1 LRTSCCHG
9 SPTWILGRSRDD
21 DAAGPGHP
29 PDPADDPLLGLA
41 PDRRDPRASL
51 AAGTDR
57 RTGSIPYKPGK
68 NDLLDATRR
77 VGAVI
82 RSGGVVAIAGEGRI
96 GAIESS
102 LLPISEGA
110 AYFALRSNVPIVPIA
125 VNGTSWL
132 HLGGR
137 ARVRIGMPIDAMGRP
152 NREAVAT
159 LTGQL
164 REALEALIADAPA
177 IDPPGRVGQW
187 LTERFNEWPEGS
199 REAARDLASGG

>member
-1 LRTSCCHG
+1 MG
-9 SPTWILGRSRDD
+9 VGGRNR
-21 DAAGPGHP
+21 
-29 PDPADDPLLGLA
+29 LMLWT
-41 PDRRDPRASL
+41 
-51 AAGTDR
+51 GTA
-57 RTGSIPYKPGK
+57 IPYKPGK

-137 ARVRIGMPIDAMGRP
+137 ARVRIGTPIAAEGRP